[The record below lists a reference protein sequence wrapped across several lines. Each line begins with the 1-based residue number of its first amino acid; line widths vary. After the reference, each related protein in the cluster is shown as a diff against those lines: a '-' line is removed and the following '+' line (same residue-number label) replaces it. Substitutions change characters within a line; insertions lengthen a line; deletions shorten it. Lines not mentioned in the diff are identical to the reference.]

1 MTAMREDEALAANEA
16 FYRAFDDGDREAM
29 RRLWAER
36 APAVCIHPGRM
47 AIVGR
52 EAVLASWD
60 AILGAPTRPA
70 IVCLFPKALCY
81 DGFALVSCVERLA
94 GGVLAATNGFVL
106 EGGAW
111 RMALHQAGPASGG
124 R

>member
-1 MTAMREDEALAANEA
+1 MREEEALAANEA
-16 FYRAFDDGDREAM
+16 FYRAFDEGDREAM
-29 RRLWAER
+29 RGLWAER
-36 APAVCIHPGRM
+36 APVVCVHPGGG

-70 IVCLFPKALCY
+70 IVCLSPNAACY

-94 GGVLAATNGFVL
+94 GGLLVATNGFAP
-106 EGGAW
+106 EDGRW
-111 RMALHQAGPASGG
+111 RMVFHQAGPAPAG

>member
-1 MTAMREDEALAANEA
+1 MREDEALAANEA

-36 APAVCIHPGRM
+36 APVVCVHPGGA

-70 IVCLFPKALCY
+70 IVCLSPNALCY
-81 DGFALVSCVERLA
+81 DGFALVSCVERLS
-94 GGVLAATNGFVL
+94 GGVLVATNGFVL
-106 EGGAW
+106 EDGAW
-111 RMALHQAGPASGG
+111 RMALHQAGPAPAG

>member
-1 MTAMREDEALAANEA
+1 MHEDEALAANEA
-16 FYRAFDDGDREAM
+16 FYRAFDEGDREAM

-36 APAVCIHPGRM
+36 APVVCVHPGGA
-47 AIVGR
+47 AIIGR

-70 IVCLFPKALCY
+70 IVCLSPQALCHE
-81 DGFALVSCVERLA
+81 GFALVSCVERLA
-94 GGVLAATNGFVL
+94 GGLLVATNGFTP
-106 EGGAW
+106 EDGRW
-111 RMALHQAGPASGG
+111 RMVFHQAGPAPAG